1 MSLQAIAHVIQKGE
15 SEQARV
21 SAAFGMLDRGWGR
34 PNQTHEAKIE
44 GGFEIILRDISAEK
58 KK

>member
-1 MSLQAIAHVIQKGE
+1 ML
-15 SEQARV
+15 
-21 SAAFGMLDRGWGR
+21 LDRGWGR